1 MVLGERISTLALD
14 TRAAR
19 CDEWI
24 GRHLK
29 RQFVNDHGA
38 ERLTFDIHSLPK
50 ARCGKQ
56 DRIRRHLEFFQQ
68 AALAARFAL
77 NHTRVG
83 EISGQRLKHRFHLT
97 VTRE

>member
-50 ARCGKQ
+50 AICGKQ
-56 DRIRRHLEFFQQ
+56 DRIRRHLKFFQQ
-68 AALAARFAL
+68 TALAACFAL
-77 NHTRVG
+77 HHTRVG
-83 EISGQRLKHRFHLT
+83 EYSSRRLKHRCYLT
-97 VTRE
+97 VSRE